1 MFQPGTSLTFDNAS
15 SVLRAGL
22 QAIAG
27 GQAVIDFTDVKAA
40 DSSAVATLLAWQRAA
55 QAHAVPLAFANL
67 PDNLRSLIALYDVS
81 ALLVTGS
88 SAASFPRSDLP
99 HH

>member
-1 MFQPGTSLTFDNAS
+1 MFQPGASFTFANAKT
-15 SVLRAGL
+15 LLQAGL

-27 GQAVIDFTDVKAA
+27 GQAVIDFAGLTTV
-40 DSSAVATLLAWQRAA
+40 DSSAVATLLAWRRAA
-55 QAHAVPLAFANL
+55 QARSVPLAFSNA

-81 ALLVTGS
+81 ALIDIPST
-88 SAASFPRSDLP
+88 ARADLP